1 MYYWYIWQAYSTGIT
16 KKELTNVEILEQTG
30 SLNQKKEESQQ
41 APRLKSL
48 PIYFFSSM
56 KN

>member
-1 MYYWYIWQAYSTGIT
+1 MYFWYIWQAYSSGIT

-41 APRLKSL
+41 TPRLKSL
-48 PIYFFSSM
+48 PIFFSSS
-56 KN
+56 KKC